1 MVSSDEV
8 QLVERVNGFTAWL
21 ESVRKERGVEE
32 ARRAAVRS
40 WIDHNLSAGRA
51 IDADVLGQALADSG
65 LNLSDLFTRE
75 A

>member
-8 QLVERVNGFTAWL
+8 RLVERVNNLTAGI
-21 ESVRKERGVEE
+21 ESMRQERGIEE

-40 WIDHNLSAGRA
+40 WIDHNLSAGRP

>member
-1 MVSSDEV
+1 MVTSDEF

-21 ESVRKERGVEE
+21 ESVRKERGTEE

-65 LNLSDLFTRE
+65 LDLSDLFTRE